1 MKNKLD
7 QIDFKIISILSD
19 EAQMPYTEV
28 AKKLIVSPG
37 TIHARVRKM
46 KEMGLI
52 TGASLNLDYSIIG
65 WKLTVFLGIYLSK
78 SSLYKQVMD
87 DLVKINEVV
96 KIHHTTGKFDIFI
109 KMHTRDSMHYRE
121 VYQNQVLAING
132 IKGVESFISVEEKL
146 IRHIQFDS

>member
-7 QIDFKIISILSD
+7 QVDYKIISILSD
-19 EAQMPYTEV
+19 DAQMPFTEV

-37 TIHARVRKM
+37 TIHSRVRKM
-46 KEMGLI
+46 REMGLI
-52 TGASLNLDYSIIG
+52 TGASLKLDYANIG
-65 WKLTVFLGIYLSK
+65 WKLTVFLGIYLSQ

-87 DLVKINEVV
+87 DLIGIKEVV
-96 KIHHTTGKFDIFI
+96 RIHHTTGKYDIFI

-121 VYQNQVLAING
+121 VYQDQILSIEG

-146 IRHIQFDS
+146 SRHIEFGM

>member
-7 QIDFKIISILSD
+7 QVDYKIISILSED
-19 EAQMPYTEV
+19 AQLPYTEV

-37 TIHARVRKM
+37 TIHSRVRKM
-46 KEMGLI
+46 REMGLI
-52 TGASLNLDYSIIG
+52 TGASLNLDYANIG
-65 WKLTVFLGIYLSK
+65 WKLTVFLGIYLSQ

-87 DLVKINEVV
+87 DLIKINEVV
-96 KIHHTTGKFDIFI
+96 KIHHTTGKYDIFI

-121 VYQNQVLAING
+121 VYQDQILSIEG

-146 IRHIQFDS
+146 SRHIQFGK

>member
-7 QIDFKIISILSD
+7 QIDFKIISILSE

-52 TGASLNLDYSIIG
+52 TGASLNLDYSKIG

>member
-7 QIDFKIISILSD
+7 QVDYKIISILSD
-19 EAQMPYTEV
+19 DAQMPFTEV

-37 TIHARVRKM
+37 TIHSRVRKM
-46 KEMGLI
+46 REMGLI
-52 TGASLNLDYSIIG
+52 TGASLKLDYANIG
-65 WKLTVFLGIYLSK
+65 WKLTVFLGIYLSQ

-87 DLVKINEVV
+87 DLIGIKEVV
-96 KIHHTTGKFDIFI
+96 RIHHTTGKYDIFI

-121 VYQNQVLAING
+121 VYQDQILSIEG

-146 IRHIQFDS
+146 NRHIEFGM